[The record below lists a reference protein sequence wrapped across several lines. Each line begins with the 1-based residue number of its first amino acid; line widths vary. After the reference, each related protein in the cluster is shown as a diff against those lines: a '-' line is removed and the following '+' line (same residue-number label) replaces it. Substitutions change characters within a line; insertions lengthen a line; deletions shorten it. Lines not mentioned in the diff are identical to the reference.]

1 MRQSFLLIKLVT
13 ICLILLTYCSFGF
26 ADQLVWVPINPSFG
40 GNSFNA
46 SWLMQQAEAQ
56 NKLGETSRSDW
67 QYDRDPLKDFSES
80 MNRQILSRLSSRLI
94 QSAFGESELEPG
106 HYEIGDYIID
116 ISSTN
121 TGISIII
128 TDPTT
133 GAETKME
140 IPFY

>member
-1 MRQSFLLIKLVT
+1 MVKKVLLLFTLMLFLFVST
-13 ICLILLTYCSFGF
+13 ST

-40 GNSFNA
+40 GSSFNA

-56 NKLGETSRSDW
+56 NKLGDTGYSGYSYE
-67 QYDRDPLKDFSES
+67 RDPLKDFSES
-80 MNRQILSRLSSRLI
+80 LNRQILSRLSSRLI

-116 ISSTN
+116 IGSTDQGIKIIIQDPN
-121 TGISIII
+121 TGS
-128 TDPTT
+128 
-133 GAETKME
+133 ETKME